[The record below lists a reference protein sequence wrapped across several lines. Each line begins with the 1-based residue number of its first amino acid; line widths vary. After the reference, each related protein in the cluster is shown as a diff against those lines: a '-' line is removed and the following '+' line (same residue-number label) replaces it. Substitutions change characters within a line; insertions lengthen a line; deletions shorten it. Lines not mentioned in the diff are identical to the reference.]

1 LSANQVGQSSMR
13 IRNMKELIFAT
24 NNPHKLREIRD
35 LLGDNFKLNSLKD
48 SDFFEDIPETGDT
61 LEKNASQKANFI
73 YKLFSRDVFADD
85 TGLEIDALK
94 GKPGVH
100 SARYAGKEKNS
111 AANTK
116 RVIYELKNVRN
127 RKARFRTVISL
138 IINGKEHS
146 FEGIVEGIILK
157 SQHGQKGFGYD
168 PVFQPSGYSQT
179 FAEME
184 LKQKN
189 LISHRAI
196 AFNKLVGFLKK
207 GVY

>member
-1 LSANQVGQSSMR
+1 
-13 IRNMKELIFAT
+13 MKELIFAT
-24 NNPHKLREIRD
+24 NNPDKLREIQD
-35 LLGDNFKLNSLKD
+35 LLGNNFKLNSLKD
-48 SDFFEDIPETGDT
+48 FDFFEDIPETGDT

-73 YKLFSRDVFADD
+73 YKLFNRDVFADD

-100 SARYAGKEKNS
+100 SARYAGQEKNFT
-111 AANTK
+111 ANTK
-116 RVIYELKNVRN
+116 RVIYELKNANN

-138 IINGKEHS
+138 IIKGREYS
-146 FEGIVEGIILK
+146 FEGIVEGTILK
-157 SQHGQKGFGYD
+157 SQRGQKGFGYD

-184 LKQKN
+184 LKEKN

-196 AFNKLVGFLKK
+196 AFNKLVVFLKK

>member
-1 LSANQVGQSSMR
+1 MFDHNASKNIMR
-13 IRNMKELIFAT
+13 IYKMKELIFAT
-24 NNPHKLREIRD
+24 NNPHKLREIQY
-35 LLGDNFKLNSLKD
+35 LLGDNFKLISLKD
-48 SDFFEDIPETGDT
+48 LDFLEDIPETGDT

-73 YKLFSRDVFADD
+73 YKLFNRDVFADD

-100 SARYAGKEKNS
+100 SARYAGQEKNS

-196 AFNKLVGFLKK
+196 AFKKLVGFLKK
-207 GVY
+207 DVY

>member
-1 LSANQVGQSSMR
+1 
-13 IRNMKELIFAT
+13 MKELIFAT
-24 NNPHKLREIRD
+24 NNPYKLREIRD
-35 LLGDNFKLNSLKD
+35 LLGDNFKLNSLND
-48 SDFFEDIPETGDT
+48 FDFFEDIPETGDT
-61 LEKNASQKANFI
+61 LEKNASRKANYI
-73 YKLFSRDVFADD
+73 YKLFNRDVFADD

>member
-13 IRNMKELIFAT
+13 IQNMKELIFAT
-24 NNPHKLREIRD
+24 NNPYKLREIRD

-48 SDFFEDIPETGDT
+48 FDFFEDIPETGDT

-94 GKPGVH
+94 GKPGVY
-100 SARYAGKEKNS
+100 SARYAGQEKNS

-116 RVIYELKNVRN
+116 RVIYELKNTRN

-196 AFNKLVGFLKK
+196 AFNKLVSFLKK

>member
-1 LSANQVGQSSMR
+1 
-13 IRNMKELIFAT
+13 MKELIFAT
-24 NNPHKLREIRD
+24 NNPDKLMEIRD

-48 SDFFEDIPETGDT
+48 LDFFEDIPETGDT
-61 LEKNASQKANFI
+61 LEINASRKANFI
-73 YKLFSRDVFADD
+73 YRLFNRDVFADD

-100 SARYAGKEKNS
+100 SARYAGQDKNS

-116 RVIYELKNVRN
+116 RVIHELKNARN

-138 IINGKEHS
+138 IINGNEHS
-146 FEGIVEGIILK
+146 FEGIVEGTILK
-157 SQHGQKGFGYD
+157 SPYGQKGFGYD
-168 PVFQPSGYSQT
+168 PVFQPSGYTQT

-196 AFNKLVGFLKK
+196 AFKKLVVFLKK
-207 GVY
+207 GIY

>member
-1 LSANQVGQSSMR
+1 
-13 IRNMKELIFAT
+13 MKELIFAT
-24 NNPHKLREIRD
+24 NNPHKLREIQD

-48 SDFFEDIPETGDT
+48 FDFFEDIPETGDT

-100 SARYAGKEKNS
+100 SARYAGQEKNS

-196 AFNKLVGFLKK
+196 AFKKLVGFLKK

>member
-1 LSANQVGQSSMR
+1 
-13 IRNMKELIFAT
+13 MKELIFAT
-24 NNPHKLREIRD
+24 NNSDKYREIQY
-35 LLGDNFKLNSLKD
+35 LLGNNFKLISLKD
-48 SDFFEDIPETGDT
+48 LNFFEDIPETGDS

-73 YKLFSRDVFADD
+73 YRLFNLDVFADD
-85 TGLEIDALK
+85 TGLEIEALK

-100 SARYAGKEKNS
+100 SARYAGQEKDS
-111 AANTK
+111 TANIK
-116 RVIYELKNVRN
+116 KVLHELMSKRN
-127 RKARFRTVISL
+127 REARFRTVISL

-146 FEGIVEGIILK
+146 FEGIVEGIILNSMRGK
-157 SQHGQKGFGYD
+157 KGFGYD
-168 PVFQPSGYSQT
+168 PVFQPSGYTQT

>member
-1 LSANQVGQSSMR
+1 
-13 IRNMKELIFAT
+13 MKELIFAT
-24 NNPHKLREIRD
+24 NNPDKLREIQD
-35 LLGDNFKLNSLKD
+35 LLGDNFKLYSLKD
-48 SDFFEDIPETGDT
+48 LDFSDDIPETGDT
-61 LEKNASQKANFI
+61 LEINASRKANFVYRI
-73 YKLFSRDVFADD
+73 FNRDVFADD

-100 SARYAGKEKNS
+100 SARYAGPEKNS
-111 AANTK
+111 AANIM
-116 RVIYELKNVRN
+116 RVINELKYARN
-127 RKARFRTVISL
+127 RTARFRTIITL
-138 IINGKEHS
+138 IINDKEYS
-146 FEGIVEGIILK
+146 FEGIVEGTILK
-157 SQHGQKGFGYD
+157 SLRGQEGFGYD
-168 PVFQPSGYSQT
+168 PVFQPSGYTQT

>member
-1 LSANQVGQSSMR
+1 
-13 IRNMKELIFAT
+13 MKELIFAT
-24 NNPHKLREIRD
+24 NNPDKLREIQD
-35 LLGDNFKLNSLKD
+35 LLGDNFKLYSLKD
-48 SDFFEDIPETGDT
+48 LDFSDDIPETGDT
-61 LEKNASQKANFI
+61 LEINASRKANFVYRI
-73 YKLFSRDVFADD
+73 FNRDVFADD

-100 SARYAGKEKNS
+100 SARYAGPEKNS
-111 AANTK
+111 AANIM
-116 RVIYELKNVRN
+116 RVINELKYARN
-127 RKARFRTVISL
+127 RTARFRTIITL
-138 IINGKEHS
+138 IINDKEYS
-146 FEGIVEGIILK
+146 FEGIVEGMILK
-157 SQHGQKGFGYD
+157 SLRGQEGFGYD
-168 PVFQPSGYSQT
+168 PVFQPSGYTQT

>member
-1 LSANQVGQSSMR
+1 MSANQVGQSSMR

>member
-1 LSANQVGQSSMR
+1 
-13 IRNMKELIFAT
+13 MKELIFAT
-24 NNPHKLREIRD
+24 NNPHKLREIQD
-35 LLGDNFKLNSLKD
+35 LLEGNFKLTCLKD
-48 SDFFEDIPETGDT
+48 LDFFEDIPETGDT
-61 LEKNASQKANFI
+61 LEKNASRKANYI
-73 YKLFSRDVFADD
+73 YKLFNRDVFADD

-94 GKPGVH
+94 GKPGVY
-100 SARYAGKEKNS
+100 SARYAGPEKNS

-116 RVIYELKNVRN
+116 RVIYELKNTRN

-157 SQHGQKGFGYD
+157 SQHGKKGFGYD
-168 PVFQPSGYSQT
+168 PVFQPSGYTQT

-196 AFNKLVGFLKK
+196 AFKKLVDFLEKGF
-207 GVY
+207 Y

>member
-1 LSANQVGQSSMR
+1 
-13 IRNMKELIFAT
+13 MKELIFAT
-24 NNPHKLREIRD
+24 NNPDKLREIQD
-35 LLGDNFKLNSLKD
+35 MLGDNFKLYSLKD
-48 SDFFEDIPETGDT
+48 LDFSEYIPETGDT
-61 LEKNASQKANFI
+61 LEINASRKANFI
-73 YKLFSRDVFADD
+73 YRIYNRDVFADD

-100 SARYAGKEKNS
+100 SARYAGPEKNS
-111 AANTK
+111 AANIK
-116 RVIYELKNVRN
+116 RVLNELKYASN
-127 RKARFRTVISL
+127 RTARFRTIITL
-138 IINGKEHS
+138 IINDKECS

-157 SQHGQKGFGYD
+157 SLRGQDGFGYD
-168 PVFQPSGYSQT
+168 PVFQPSGYTQT

-196 AFNKLVGFLKK
+196 AFKKLVGFLKK